1 MCGRFALGLQA
12 DDIPAALNGDY
23 FGLPAHQNQQN
34 DDDGAD
40 VVAHQ
45 EAVDGDQGQQ
55 QQHQAQ
61 PGPSGHTRE
70 GGNEQQHGS
79 KEQVG
84 ESAVDGPVSCASF
97 ESKTGYR
104 VRYNVCPKS
113 RSVVLRKSEKAG
125 EYNLD
130 LLVWGLIP
138 SWFKEP
144 PQGGRSTINA
154 QCESVFEGKPS
165 WRGPRENRR
174 CVVIA
179 QGFYEW
185 LQKGKE
191 KVPHFVKRKD
201 GKLMAFAGLWDHC
214 DYKGTFEPV
223 TTYTI
228 LTTPVNSQLRFLH
241 SRMPAILNDASEIE
255 LWLANTGWNDKVK
268 ALVRPFQGKVECY
281 PVDQGVGKVGNES
294 PDFIKPVAAKK
305 GSLDTLFAKQ
315 AKSQS
320 TTSSPAK
327 PGPSSLSTPKSAST
341 SPSSSTKPKLK
352 SGSPPSPSGSGSN
365 AKVKG
370 EDEDSEAMNPD
381 EDSPRK
387 VVQLTKAEEDLEGGG
402 SGKKRKKEVEV
413 LELVDSSD
421 EEAAAEEPVKKKV
434 KSAPA
439 LAKGASGEKHV
450 DEKGNEALTDFFPVV
465 D

>member
-23 FGLPAHQNQQN
+23 FGQPAHGAHQN

-40 VVAHQ
+40 VVAH
-45 EAVDGDQGQQ
+45 EGAADQGQQ
-55 QQHQAQ
+55 QQQQHHAL
-61 PGPSGHTRE
+61 PEPIGHACE
-70 GGNEQQHGS
+70 GATEQQHAS
-79 KEQVG
+79 KKQVG
-84 ESAVDGPVSCASF
+84 EGAVDGPVSWASF

-144 PQGGRSTINA
+144 PQGGLSTINA

-223 TTYTI
+223 MTYTI

-268 ALVRPFQGKVECY
+268 ALIRPFQGKVECY

-320 TTSSPAK
+320 TNSSPAK
-327 PGPSSLSTPKSAST
+327 PGPSSFFTPKSASA
-341 SPSSSTKPKLK
+341 SPSSSTTPKLK
-352 SGSPPSPSGSGSN
+352 SASPPSSSGSGSKPE
-365 AKVKG
+365 AKG
-370 EDEDSEAMNPD
+370 EDEDEAMNPD
-381 EDSPRK
+381 EDSPRM
-387 VVQLTKAEEDLEGGG
+387 VEQLAKAEEDIEAGG